1 MRAILHKQN
10 TRLRRRRH
18 VRRRLRLNSTL
29 TRLSVVRTSKHI
41 SAQLIDDAKGHTL
54 ASVTSTAKNLADQ
67 LNGKTKTEQAA
78 ILGAELARRAKEA
91 GVEKVAF
98 DRGSSKY
105 HGRVKAFAEAAREGG
120 LRF

>member
-1 MRAILHKQN
+1 MRAILHTQN
-10 TRLRRRRH
+10 TRLRRKRH
-18 VRRRLRLNSTL
+18 VRRGLRMHSTL
-29 TRLSVVRTSKHI
+29 LRLSVVRTTKHM
-41 SAQLIDDAKGHTL
+41 SAQVIDDAKGHTL
-54 ASVTSTAKNLADQ
+54 ASVTSTSKALADA

-78 ILGAELARRAKEA
+78 ILGGELASRAKAA

-105 HGRVKAFAEAAREGG
+105 HGRVKAFADAAREGG

>member
-18 VRRRLRLNSTL
+18 VRRGLKLHSTL
-29 TRLSVVRTSKHI
+29 PRLSVVRTSMHI
-41 SAQLIDDAKGHTL
+41 SAQVIDDSKGHTL
-54 ASVTSTAKNLADQ
+54 ASVTSTAKAFADQ
-67 LNGKTKTEQAA
+67 LNGKTKTEQAS
-78 ILGAELARRAKEA
+78 ILGAELASRAKEA

>member
-18 VRRRLRLNSTL
+18 VRRRLRLHSKL
-29 TRLSVVRTSKHI
+29 LRLSVVRTCKHI
-41 SAQLIDDAKGHTL
+41 SAQVIDDTKGHTL

-67 LNGKTKTEQAA
+67 LKGKTKTEQAT
-78 ILGAELARRAKEA
+78 ILGGELARRAKEA
-91 GVEKVAF
+91 GIEKVAF

-120 LRF
+120 LLF

>member
-18 VRRRLRLNSTL
+18 VRRGLRLHSKLN
-29 TRLSVVRTSKHI
+29 RLSVLRTSKHL
-41 SAQLIDDAKGHTL
+41 SAQVIDDSKGQTL
-54 ASVTSTAKNLADQ
+54 ASVTSTAKCFADD
-67 LNGKTKTEQAA
+67 LKGKTKTEQATF
-78 ILGAELARRAKEA
+78 LGAELARRAKEA
-91 GVEKVAF
+91 GVEAVAF